1 MLHILMKK
9 MSPDQGIVQT
19 YGRSSLIPQ
28 LDVQPTSAVSPEMKS
43 QWSVP
48 TEADFLSGGEET
60 RKKIASAL
68 SSGAELLA
76 ADEPTSHLDV
86 KGVEKFEEEMKS
98 FTGSLLLISH
108 DRELLN
114 RLCTSIWE
122 VEDGKINCYEG
133 NYQEYVTQ
141 KNTRL
146 KDSSL
151 NTNSMYKKS
160 SGLNWRLKKKAKNQS
175 RLKKRRAAWAIL
187 KRDFI
192 SERSENK
199 KRS

>member
-1 MLHILMKK
+1 MLLLEAINIEKSYGDRLLFQAEKLQVHRGERIGIVGKNGEGKSTLLHILMKK
-9 MSPDQGIVQT
+9 MSPDQGNVQT

-28 LDVQPTSAVSPEMKS
+28 LDVQTTSAVSPEMKS
-43 QWSVP
+43 QWNVP

-60 RKKIASAL
+60 RKKIAAAL

-122 VEDGKINCYEG
+122 VEDGKIHCYEG
-133 NYQEYVTQ
+133 NY
-141 KNTRL
+141 
-146 KDSSL
+146 
-151 NTNSMYKKS
+151 
-160 SGLNWRLKKKAKNQS
+160 
-175 RLKKRRAAWAIL
+175 
-187 KRDFI
+187 
-192 SERSENK
+192 
-199 KRS
+199 